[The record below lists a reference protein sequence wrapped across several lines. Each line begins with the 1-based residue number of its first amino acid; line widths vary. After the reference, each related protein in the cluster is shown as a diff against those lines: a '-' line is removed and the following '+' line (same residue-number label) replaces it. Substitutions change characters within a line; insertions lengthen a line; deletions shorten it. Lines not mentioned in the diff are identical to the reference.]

1 MPTLLT
7 RRPSKSNSNCK
18 TPSSRRAARILNDL
32 GRAFTDSGTAADRWK
47 NFVSHAIQ
55 DVMSAFEGLAK
66 QLLTGALNSLFGG
79 AGGATLGSIFGG
91 GSSAILGPL
100 AGSPMVLGGGGG
112 MGVGD
117 WAIVG
122 ERGPELVYADT
133 PGNVLSADRTRGI
146 FGSGSG
152 GDGDTHFHID
162 ARGADM
168 ARGGPDGASR
178 CANCTALSSSGRS
191 LRSPASGSA
200 AAPSPRRSTGDQMPT
215 YPDRPPAGRCLVQ
228 ASPLDAAG
236 R

>member
-1 MPTLLT
+1 MIN
-7 RRPSKSNSNCK
+7 NSS
-18 TPSSRRAARILNDL
+18 TIAVGQAAKAVQDADPAYQKAIEEQQQLQDAVVQAGGAILNDL

-100 AGSPMVLGGGGG
+100 AGSPIVLGGGGG

-146 FGSGSG
+146 FASSG
-152 GDGDTHFHID
+152 GGGGDTHFHID

-168 ARGGPDGASR
+168 GAVARMEL
-178 CANCTALSSSGRS
+178 ALREFH
-191 LRSPASGSA
+191 RNFDTRAVA
-200 AAPSPRRSTGDQMPT
+200 AVAGQRKRAGTFAPPFTR
-215 YPDRPPAGRCLVQ
+215 
-228 ASPLDAAG
+228 
-236 R
+236 